1 MLSKDI
7 YAIYTSDDERS
18 GSIKELFF
26 SFEDAKRARY
36 KYANWY
42 CPKGNISIKLFKAD
56 SPFRSSHTWYI
67 NPEGKITTE
76 YNF

>member
-1 MLSKDI
+1 MLNRDV
-7 YAIYTSDDERS
+7 YAIYTSNDERN

-26 SFEDAKRARY
+26 SFEEAMEARY

-42 CPKGNISIKLFKAD
+42 APYGDVRIKLFEAGN
-56 SPFRSSHTWYI
+56 PFRSSHTWHI
-67 NPEGKITTE
+67 NPEGKVISE